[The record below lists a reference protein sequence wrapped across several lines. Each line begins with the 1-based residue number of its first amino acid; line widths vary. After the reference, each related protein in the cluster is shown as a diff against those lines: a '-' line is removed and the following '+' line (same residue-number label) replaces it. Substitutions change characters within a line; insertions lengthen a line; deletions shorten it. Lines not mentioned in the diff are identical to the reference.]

1 MVMPLRASSAGTAVQ
16 ISNKQSL
23 TLTVSPDG
31 IPPAFIEVF
40 YNRQRRHQSL
50 DFISPIDYERNAGVH

>member
-23 TLTVSPDG
+23 TLTVS
-31 IPPAFIEVF
+31 PAFIEVF